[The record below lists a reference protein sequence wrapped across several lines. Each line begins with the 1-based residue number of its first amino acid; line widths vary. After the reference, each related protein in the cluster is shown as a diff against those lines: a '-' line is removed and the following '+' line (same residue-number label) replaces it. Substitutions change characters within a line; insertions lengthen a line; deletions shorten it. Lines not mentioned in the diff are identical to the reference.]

1 MGQRRRRIVHYS
13 VTTRRVLIRACCSL
27 SCRPPAPT
35 PNTSIMRGQSSPVLT
50 AACCAAVTMTWHLRA
65 ARKSGACHTHTAS
78 VTMSTLPWRER
89 RERLRSPTMEAGV
102 YAGERYRD
110 PVAAA
115 LSPSHSFGEPLVEQ
129 SVRGGGGSAARR
141 LDGQA
146 AQTTTALTP
155 AGGNVRLQ
163 RLESAVDTIVRVLGT
178 AENCENA
185 PAEAPARGHLDESQ
199 VKSWKAKLAA
209 AEAEA
214 EAHQADAA
222 AAWEE
227 AMQAYA
233 ERDSLQCQLGE
244 ARALIIELRE
254 RLSLE
259 AAAPAGPSPEIRR
272 AVALRRSA
280 RLLHGTR

>member
-1 MGQRRRRIVHYS
+1 
-13 VTTRRVLIRACCSL
+13 
-27 SCRPPAPT
+27 
-35 PNTSIMRGQSSPVLT
+35 
-50 AACCAAVTMTWHLRA
+50 
-65 ARKSGACHTHTAS
+65 
-78 VTMSTLPWRER
+78 MSTPPWRER
-89 RERLRSPTMEAGV
+89 RERLQSPTLEAGV

-115 LSPSHSFGEPLVEQ
+115 LSPSHSFDQPPVEQ
-129 SVRGGGGSAARR
+129 GVRRGGGSAARR
-141 LDGQA
+141 LRLDGQA
-146 AQTTTALTP
+146 PQTTALTP

-163 RLESAVDTIVRVLGT
+163 RLESAVDTIARVLGT

-185 PAEAPARGHLDESQ
+185 PAEAPARGHLYESSH

-214 EAHQADAA
+214 EAHKEDAA

-233 ERDSLQCQLGE
+233 ERDNLQCQLGE

-259 AAAPAGPSPEIRR
+259 ATAPAGPSPEVRR